1 MIFSDA
7 MKRRTFISSVTAA
20 GILATCRSGF
30 AQPQAKTDVEL
41 NELLSVTDVPAIA
54 VAGIINGRPWQRVAG
69 VKSVTGRVPVTTDTL
84 FPAAS
89 LSKPVFA
96 WAVRDL
102 VKQGKLEWS
111 KPLQDYADLGLT
123 GDGKLITAEHA
134 LTHSSGLLNWRFQA
148 NQPLTPAFAP
158 GSRWQYSGE
167 GIFLVQRVVEKITGV
182 PIAAY
187 MKKNVLE
194 PLGMTSSTYAWSPAL
209 EPKAVSGHDRR
220 ARLLERSTI
229 FYEKQ
234 NYDLLQKAGLQPESA
249 SYAEIVLAY
258 EKAKAVAIP
267 VAMSPNMAGSLWTTA
282 IDYPKFIARV
292 MADLPSHTDDFRAR
306 VEVNPKISWALG
318 WGVDRTFRQPALFHW
333 GDGPG
338 FKNFTW
344 IQPERKTALVF
355 FTNGDHGQSTY
366 SYAFRQLLKEDPA
379 SLMWI

>member
-1 MIFSDA
+1 

-20 GILATCRSGF
+20 GILATSRPGF
-30 AQPQAKTDVEL
+30 AQPQAKTDIEL

-54 VAGIINGRPWQRVAG
+54 VAGIINGRPFQRVAG
-69 VKSVTGRVPVTTDTL
+69 VKSVTDKVPVIADTL

-102 VKQGKLEWS
+102 VRQGKLEWS

-123 GDGKLITAEHA
+123 ADAKLITAEHA
-134 LTHSSGLLNWRFQA
+134 LTHSSGLPNWRFQA
-148 NQPLTPAFAP
+148 NQQLTPGFPP
-158 GSRWQYSGE
+158 GRRWQYSGE
-167 GIFLVQRVVEKITGV
+167 GIFLLQRVVEKITGV

-209 EPKAVSGHDRR
+209 ETKAVSGHDRR
-220 ARLLERSTI
+220 ARPLERSSVY
-229 FYEKQ
+229 YEKQ

-249 SYAEIVLAY
+249 SYAEIVSAY
-258 EKAKAVAIP
+258 EKAKAVPIP

-282 IDYPKFIARV
+282 IDYPKFITRV
-292 MADLPSHTDDFRAR
+292 LADLPSHTEDFRAR
-306 VEVNPKISWALG
+306 VEVNPKIAWALG
-318 WGVDRTFRQPALFHW
+318 WGVDRTFQQPALFHW

>member
-1 MIFSDA
+1 
-7 MKRRTFISSVTAA
+7 MKRRNFISAVTAA
-20 GILATCRSGF
+20 GIF
-30 AQPQAKTDVEL
+30 AACKPGIAQSPKKAEVEL
-41 NELLSVTDVPAIA
+41 DELLSVTDVPAIA
-54 VAGIINGRPWQRVAG
+54 VAGIIDGRPLQRVAG
-69 VKSVTGRVPVTTDTL
+69 VKSVTDKVPVSADTL
-84 FPAAS
+84 FSAAS

-102 VKQGKLEWS
+102 VQQGKLEWS

-123 GDGKLITAEHA
+123 GEGKLITAEHA
-134 LTHSSGLLNWRFQA
+134 LTHSSGLPNWRFQA
-148 NQPLTPAFAP
+148 NQQLTPVFTP
-158 GSRWQYSGE
+158 GNRWQYSGE

-187 MKKNVLE
+187 MKKSVLE
-194 PLGMTSSTYAWSPAL
+194 PLGMTSSTYAWNPAL
-209 EPKAVSGHDRR
+209 LAKAVSGHDRR
-220 ARLLERSTI
+220 ARPLERPTI
-229 FYEKQ
+229 YYEQQ

-249 SYAEIVLAY
+249 TYAEIVSAY
-258 EKAKAVAIP
+258 EKAKAVPIP

-282 IDYPKFIARV
+282 VDYPKFITRV
-292 MADLPSHTDDFRAR
+292 LADLPSHANDFRSR

-338 FKNFTW
+338 CKNFTW

>member
-1 MIFSDA
+1 
-7 MKRRTFISSVTAA
+7 MKRRNFISTVTAA
-20 GILATCRSGF
+20 GIFAACKPAF
-30 AQPQAKTDVEL
+30 AQQQPAKTDIEL
-41 NELLSVTDVPAIA
+41 NELLSVTEVPAIA
-54 VAGIINGRPWQRVAG
+54 VAGIIDGRPWQRVAG
-69 VKSVTGRVPVTTDTL
+69 VKSITERVPVTADTL

-102 VKQGKLEWS
+102 VKQGRLDWS

-134 LTHSSGLLNWRFQA
+134 LTHSTGLPNWRFQA
-148 NQPLTPAFAP
+148 NQQLTPAFAP

-209 EPKAVSGHDRR
+209 EAKAVSGHDRR
-220 ARLLERSTI
+220 ARTLERSSVY
-229 FYEKQ
+229 YEKQ
-234 NYDLLQKAGLQPESA
+234 NYEVLHKAGLEPESA
-249 SYAEIVLAY
+249 SYAEIVSAY

-267 VAMSPNMAGSLWTTA
+267 VAMSPNMAGSLWTTP
-282 IDYPKFIARV
+282 IDYPKFITRV
-292 MADLPSHTDDFRAR
+292 MADLPSHREDFRAR

-344 IQPERKTALVF
+344 IQPERKTALVL
-355 FTNGDHGQSTY
+355 FTNGDHGQATY

>member
-1 MIFSDA
+1 
-7 MKRRTFISSVTAA
+7 MKRRDFISALSAA
-20 GILATCRSGF
+20 GILAAGKP
-30 AQPQAKTDVEL
+30 AIPQPQAKTDVEL
-41 NELLSVTDVPAIA
+41 DELLSVTDVPAIA
-54 VAGIINGRPWQRVAG
+54 VAGVINGRSWQRVAG
-69 VKSVTGRVPVTTDTL
+69 VKSVTDKVPVTADTY

-111 KPLQDYADLGLT
+111 KPLQDYTDLGLT

-134 LTHSSGLLNWRFQA
+134 LTHSSGLPNWRFQA
-148 NQPLTPAFAP
+148 NQQLTPGFAP

-167 GIFLVQRVVEKITGV
+167 GVFLLQRVVEKITGV

-194 PLGMTSSTYAWSPAL
+194 PLGMTASTYAWSPAL
-209 EPKAVSGHDRR
+209 QTKAVSGHDRR
-220 ARLLERSTI
+220 AQPLERSSV
-229 FYEKQ
+229 FYEQ
-234 NYDLLQKAGLQPESA
+234 RNYEVIQKAGLQPESA
-249 SYAEIVLAY
+249 TFAEIVSAY
-258 EKAKAVAIP
+258 EKAKTVPLP

-282 IDYPKFIARV
+282 IDYPKFITRV
-292 MADLPSHTDDFRAR
+292 LADLPAHANDFRAR

-318 WGVDRTFRQPALFHW
+318 WGVDRTFGQPALFHW

-355 FTNGDHGQSTY
+355 FTNGDHGQPTY
-366 SYAFRQLLKEDPA
+366 SAAFRQLLKEDPA

>member
-7 MKRRTFISSVTAA
+7 MKRRAFISTLTAA
-20 GILATCRSGF
+20 GIIALGRPGF
-30 AQPQAKTDVEL
+30 ARPQAKTDLEL
-41 NELLSVTDVPAIA
+41 NELLSVTEVPAIA
-54 VAGIINGRPWQRVAG
+54 VAGIISGRPFQRVAG
-69 VKSVTGRVPVTTDTL
+69 VKSVTDKVPVTVETL

-102 VKQGKLEWS
+102 VKHGKLEWS
-111 KPLQDYADLGLT
+111 RPLQDYADLGLT
-123 GDGKLITAEHA
+123 GDGKLITAEHV
-134 LTHSSGLLNWRFQA
+134 LTHSTGLPNWRFQA
-148 NQPLTPAFAP
+148 NQPLTPTFAP
-158 GSRWQYSGE
+158 GSHWQYSGE
-167 GIFLVQRVVEKITGV
+167 GIFLLQRVVEKITGV

-194 PLGMTSSTYAWSPAL
+194 PLGMTSSTYAWTPTL
-209 EPKAVSGHDRR
+209 EAKTVSGHDRR
-220 ARLLERSTI
+220 ARPLERSSVY
-229 FYEKQ
+229 YEKQ
-234 NYDLLQKAGLQPESA
+234 NYALLQKAGLQPDSA
-249 SYAEIVLAY
+249 SCAEIVSAY
-258 EKAKAVAIP
+258 ENAKAVAIP

-282 IDYPKFIARV
+282 VDYPRFITRV
-292 MADLPSHTDDFRAR
+292 LADLPSHPDDFRAR

-318 WGVDRTFRQPALFHW
+318 WGVDRTFRQPTLFHW

-355 FTNGDHGQSTY
+355 FTNGDHGQAAY

>member
-1 MIFSDA
+1 MD
-7 MKRRTFISSVTAA
+7 
-20 GILATCRSGF
+20 
-30 AQPQAKTDVEL
+30 
-41 NELLSVTDVPAIA
+41 ELLGVTDTPAIA
-54 VAGIINGRPWQRVAG
+54 IGGVIDGRPFQRVAG
-69 VKSVTGRVPVTTDTL
+69 VKSVTDRVPVTADTN
-84 FPAAS
+84 FSAAS

-102 VKQGKLEWS
+102 VRQGKLEWS

-134 LTHSSGLLNWRFQA
+134 LTHSSGLPNWRFQA
-148 NQPLTPAFAP
+148 NQPLAPAFTP

-182 PIAAY
+182 PIATY

-209 EPKAVSGHDRR
+209 EAKAASGHDRR
-220 ARLLERSTI
+220 ARPLERSTVY
-229 FYEKQ
+229 YEKQ

-249 SYAEIVLAY
+249 SYTEIVSAY

-282 IDYPKFIARV
+282 NDYPKFITRV
-292 MADLPSHTDDFRAR
+292 LAELATHANDFRAR
-306 VEVNPKISWALG
+306 VEVNSKISWTLG

-338 FKNFTW
+338 CKNFTW
-344 IQPERKTALVF
+344 VQPERKTALVF
-355 FTNGDHGQSTY
+355 FTNGDHGQATY

>member
-1 MIFSDA
+1 
-7 MKRRTFISSVTAA
+7 MKRRTFISTLTAA
-20 GILATCRSGF
+20 GIF
-30 AQPQAKTDVEL
+30 AACKPGVAQAQVKADIDLV
-41 NELLSVTDVPAIA
+41 ELLSVTEVPAIV
-54 VAGIINGRPWQRVAG
+54 VAGTINGRPFQRVAG
-69 VKSVTGRVPVTTDTL
+69 VKSVTDKVPVTADTY
-84 FPAAS
+84 FSAAS

-102 VKQGKLEWS
+102 VKQGKLEWA
-111 KPLQDYADLGLT
+111 KPLQDYTDLGLT

-134 LTHSSGLLNWRFQA
+134 LTHSTGLPNWRFQA
-148 NQPLTPAFAP
+148 NQQLTPAFAP

-209 EPKAVSGHDRR
+209 QAKAVLGHSRR
-220 ARLLERSTI
+220 ANPLERSATY
-229 FYEKQ
+229 YEQQ
-234 NYDLLQKAGLQPESA
+234 NYDVLQKAGLQPESA
-249 SYAEIVLAY
+249 SYAEIVSAY
-258 EKAKAVAIP
+258 EKAKAAPIP
-267 VAMSPNMAGSLWTTA
+267 VAMSPNMAGSLWTTG
-282 IDYPKFIARV
+282 IDYPKFLTRV
-292 MADLPSHTDDFRAR
+292 LADLPSHADDFRAR
-306 VEVNPKISWALG
+306 VEVNPRISWALG

-344 IQPERKTALVF
+344 VQPEKKTALVF
-355 FTNGDHGQSTY
+355 FTNGDHGQPAY

>member
-1 MIFSDA
+1 
-7 MKRRTFISSVTAA
+7 MKRRTFISTLTTA
-20 GILATCRSGF
+20 GIFAACRPGI
-30 AQPQAKTDVEL
+30 AQQRAKTDFDL
-41 NELLSVTDVPAIA
+41 DELLAVTDTPAIA
-54 VAGIINGRPWQRVAG
+54 IGGVIDGRPFQRVAG
-69 VKSVTGRVPVTTDTL
+69 VKSVTDRVPVTADTN
-84 FPAAS
+84 FSAAS

-102 VKQGKLEWS
+102 VRQGKLEWS

-134 LTHSSGLLNWRFQA
+134 LTHSSGLPNWRFQA
-148 NQPLTPAFAP
+148 NQPLAPAFTP

-182 PIAAY
+182 PIATY

-209 EPKAVSGHDRR
+209 EAKAVSGHDRR
-220 ARLLERSTI
+220 ARPLERSTVY
-229 FYEKQ
+229 YEKQ

-249 SYAEIVLAY
+249 SYTEIVSAY

-282 IDYPKFIARV
+282 NDYPKFITRV
-292 MADLPSHTDDFRAR
+292 LAELATHANDFRAR
-306 VEVNPKISWALG
+306 VEVNPKISWTLG
-318 WGVDRTFRQPALFHW
+318 WGIDRTFRQPALFHW

-338 FKNFTW
+338 CKNFTW
-344 IQPERKTALVF
+344 VQPERKTALVF
-355 FTNGDHGQSTY
+355 FTNGDHGQATY